1 MPATL
6 HKSCPANRPDWK
18 HRATQC
24 AFLVF
29 VAAMAGQTTPAVAQ
43 AQSLAQPQT
52 RTAAP
57 AKTAAARIMVYGD
70 SLSAAYNIDPAK
82 GWVALMADRLKQ
94 NQPNAVVI
102 NASISGETT
111 TGGRSRLATDL
122 ARHKPTHVLL
132 QLGANDALRGLPL
145 ADTRR
150 NLEAMLQQ
158 IRAAGAVPVLIGIQ
172 IPPNY
177 GPEYSQEFRD
187 LYPGLAKARKIAL
200 VPFLLEGI
208 ADKPELFLPD
218 GLHPGVAAQPRLL
231 DNVWPVLQAALRG
244 KST

>member
-1 MPATL
+1 MADTL
-6 HKSCPANRPDWK
+6 HTSCPAGRPARKQW
-18 HRATQC
+18 AMQC
-24 AFLVF
+24 VFLGL
-29 VAAMAGQTTPAVAQ
+29 VAALSGW
-43 AQSLAQPQT
+43 
-52 RTAAP
+52 AAP
-57 AKTAAARIMVYGD
+57 ALGQAQPKQPASSAATARIMVYGD
-70 SLSAAYNIDPAK
+70 SLSAAYNIDPAR

-94 NQPNAVVI
+94 TQPRVVVI

-145 ADTRR
+145 SDTRS
-150 NLEAMLQQ
+150 NLDAMLQQ
-158 IRAAGAVPVLIGIQ
+158 IRSAGAVPVLIGIQ

-177 GPEYSQEFRD
+177 GPEYSQEFRN
-187 LYPGLAKARKIAL
+187 LYPDLAKRRKIAL

-218 GLHPGVAAQPRLL
+218 GLHPGAAAQPRLL
-231 DNVWPVLQAALRG
+231 ENVWPVVQSALRG

>member
-1 MPATL
+1 MPDTL
-6 HKSCPANRPDWK
+6 HKSCTGDRPAWK
-18 HRATQC
+18 HWATQC
-24 AFLVF
+24 VFLAFVVTL
-29 VAAMAGQTTPAVAQ
+29 GGWTTPASS
-43 AQSLAQPQT
+43 QSPGKQ
-52 RTAAP
+52 TAA
-57 AKTAAARIMVYGD
+57 TAPAARIMVYGD

-94 NQPNAVVI
+94 TQPKVVVI

-145 ADTRR
+145 SATRS
-150 NLEAMLQQ
+150 NLDAMLQQ
-158 IRAAGAVPVLIGIQ
+158 IRSAGAVPVLIGIQ

-177 GPEYSQEFRD
+177 GPEYSQEFRN
-187 LYPGLAKARKIAL
+187 LYPELAKQRKTAL

-218 GLHPGVAAQPRLL
+218 GLHPAVAAQPRLL
-231 DNVWPVLQAALRG
+231 ENVWPVLQTALRG
-244 KST
+244 KSA

>member
-6 HKSCPANRPDWK
+6 HKSCPANRIPWK
-18 HRATQC
+18 RGATQRV
-24 AFLVF
+24 FLAL
-29 VAAMAGQTTPAVAQ
+29 VAVLAGWMTAAQ
-43 AQSLAQPQT
+43 AQP
-52 RTAAP
+52 AAP
-57 AKTAAARIMVYGD
+57 ARIMVYGD
-70 SLSAAYNIDPAK
+70 SLSAAYNIDPAQ
-82 GWVALMADRLKQ
+82 GWVALMTERLKRSHA
-94 NQPNAVVI
+94 NVSVI

-111 TGGRSRLATDL
+111 NGGVARLATDL

-145 ADTRR
+145 AATRK

-158 IRAAGAVPVLIGIQ
+158 IRAAKAVPVLIGIQ

-177 GPEYSQEFRD
+177 GPEYSREFRD
-187 LYPGLAKARKIAL
+187 LYPAIAKSHNVPL

-218 GLHPGVAAQPRLL
+218 GLHPTAAAQPRLL
-231 DNVWPVLQAALRG
+231 DNVWPVMQTALKR
-244 KST
+244 KSA

>member
-6 HKSCPANRPDWK
+6 HKSCPADRPDWK

-24 AFLVF
+24 VFLALA
-29 VAAMAGQTTPAVAQ
+29 AAMGGWMTLATAQSQPKSAQ
-43 AQSLAQPQT
+43 AT
-52 RTAAP
+52 TAA
-57 AKTAAARIMVYGD
+57 TRVMVYGD

-82 GWVALMADRLKQ
+82 GWVALLADRLKQ
-94 NQPNAVVI
+94 SQPKAVVI

-111 TGGRSRLATDL
+111 NGGRSRLATDL

-150 NLEAMLQQ
+150 NLDAMVQQ
-158 IRAAGAVPVLIGIQ
+158 IRAAGAVPILIGIQ

-177 GPEYSQEFRD
+177 GPEYSQEFRE
-187 LYPGLAKARKIAL
+187 LYPGLAKVRKTAL

-231 DNVWPVLQAALRG
+231 ENVWPVLQAALRG
-244 KST
+244 KPA

>member
-1 MPATL
+1 MVL
-6 HKSCPANRPDWK
+6 I
-18 HRATQC
+18 
-24 AFLVF
+24 
-29 VAAMAGQTTPAVAQ
+29 AAMVGWTTTGEARQNSPTPSPSGPPAV
-43 AQSLAQPQT
+43 
-52 RTAAP
+52 
-57 AKTAAARIMVYGD
+57 RIMVYGD

-94 NQPNAVVI
+94 TQPRAVVI

-111 TGGRSRLATDL
+111 TGGLSRLATDL
-122 ARHKPTHVLL
+122 SRHKPTHVLL

-150 NLEAMLQQ
+150 NLETMLRQ
-158 IRAAGAVPVLIGIQ
+158 IRAAKAIPILVGIQ

-177 GPEYSQEFRD
+177 GPEYSQEFRN
-187 LYPGLAKARKIAL
+187 LYPSLAKSGKTAL

-218 GLHPGVAAQPRLL
+218 GLHPGVSAQPRLL
-231 DNVWPVLQAALRG
+231 ENVWPVLQAVLRG
-244 KST
+244 KTA

>member
-6 HKSCPANRPDWK
+6 HKSCAANLPRWK
-18 HRATQC
+18 RRATQC
-24 AFLVF
+24 VFLAFA
-29 VAAMAGQTTPAVAQ
+29 AAMAGWTTLASAQSVAKAPAQ
-43 AQSLAQPQT
+43 AP
-52 RTAAP
+52 AP
-57 AKTAAARIMVYGD
+57 ASQARIMVYGD

-94 NQPNAVVI
+94 SQPKAIVI

-111 TGGRSRLATDL
+111 TGGRARLATDL

-158 IRAAGAVPVLIGIQ
+158 IRATGAVPVLIGIQ

-177 GPEYSQEFRD
+177 GPEYTQEFRD
-187 LYPGLAKARKIAL
+187 LYPGLAKSRKTAL

-231 DNVWPVLQAALRG
+231 ENVWPVLQAALRG
-244 KST
+244 KSA

>member
-6 HKSCPANRPDWK
+6 HKSCLANRSCWK
-18 HRATQC
+18 QRATHC
-24 AFLVF
+24 VFLAFIAVLGGWTTL
-29 VAAMAGQTTPAVAQ
+29 AA
-43 AQSLAQPQT
+43 AQPSSPA
-52 RTAAP
+52 RTSTSTP
-57 AKTAAARIMVYGD
+57 PTRIMVYGD

-82 GWVALMADRLKQ
+82 GWVALMAERLKQ
-94 NQPNAVVI
+94 TRPGAVVI

-122 ARHKPTHVLL
+122 ARHKPSHVLL
-132 QLGANDALRGLPL
+132 QLGANDGLRGLPL

-150 NLEAMLQQ
+150 NLEAMLKQ
-158 IRAAGAVPVLIGIQ
+158 IRAAKAIPILIGIQ

-187 LYPGLAKARKIAL
+187 LYPALARSGKTAL

-218 GLHPGVAAQPRLL
+218 GLHPGVSAQPRLL
-231 DNVWPVLQAALRG
+231 ENVWPVLQGALRG
-244 KST
+244 KSS